1 MTELSVKASVA
12 NTSGS
17 GPTSQGSGTQA
28 LQGGDRP
35 GPAPEADL
43 FAERVRLHALDKGLT
58 KIHVLEAGCG
68 RGPGLALPD
77 GIARHVTGIDVDAP
91 ALRTGTMARAD
102 LDVYHLGDLRRA
114 PLPPRSFDVVHADAL
129 IERIAHAELV
139 MDRMVAAL
147 KPGGL
152 LLVRFIDRD
161 SAQGLLRRALPRRAL
176 GLLGVAGSRGET
188 PRESPAAVFEPVS
201 SLAGFRSWCLM
212 RGLVIAEAHVHRV
225 PASTPARVLARLIAI
240 ATHGRFTSGH
250 AELSLVIRK
259 PENRFAR
266 II

>member
-1 MTELSVKASVA
+1 MTELSVR
-12 NTSGS
+12 
-17 GPTSQGSGTQA
+17 
-28 LQGGDRP
+28 DRP
-35 GPAPEADL
+35 VSGPAPDADL
-43 FAERVRLHALDKGLT
+43 FAERVRLHALDKGLA

-68 RGPGLALPD
+68 RGSGLTLPE
-77 GIARHVTGIDVDAP
+77 GLARHVTGIDLDAP
-91 ALRTGTMARAD
+91 ALRARTMARLD
-102 LDVYHLGDLRRA
+102 LDAYHLGDLRSA

-152 LLVRFIDRD
+152 FLVRFTDRD
-161 SAQGLLRRALPRRAL
+161 SAQGLLRRALPRRVL
-176 GLLGVAGSRGET
+176 GALGVAGSRGEP
-188 PRESPAAVFEPVS
+188 PRESPAPVFEPVS

-212 RGLVIAEAHVHRV
+212 RGLVIAEAHVHRAPV
-225 PASTPARVLARLIAI
+225 STPVRVLARLIAI
-240 ATHGRFTSGH
+240 FTHGRFTSGH

-266 II
+266 IL

>member
-1 MTELSVKASVA
+1 MTELSVR
-12 NTSGS
+12 
-17 GPTSQGSGTQA
+17 
-28 LQGGDRP
+28 DRP
-35 GPAPEADL
+35 VAGAASTRPDL
-43 FAERVRLHALDKGLT
+43 FAERVRLHALDKGLA

-68 RGPGLALPD
+68 RGPGLALPE
-77 GIARHVTGIDVDAP
+77 GTARHVTGIDLDTP
-91 ALRTGTMARAD
+91 ALRARTMARTD
-102 LDVYHLGDLRRA
+102 LDGYHLGDLRSA

-129 IERIAHAELV
+129 VERIAHAELV

-161 SAQGLLRRALPRRAL
+161 SAQGLLRRALPRRFL
-176 GLLGVAGSRGET
+176 GLLGAAGSRGE
-188 PRESPAAVFEPVS
+188 PAGEAPAPVFEPVS
-201 SLAGFRSWCLM
+201 SLTGFRNWCLM

-225 PASTPARVLARLIAI
+225 PTGTPVRILARLVAI
-240 ATHGRFTSGH
+240 ASHGRFTSAH

>member
-1 MTELSVKASVA
+1 MTELSVR
-12 NTSGS
+12 
-17 GPTSQGSGTQA
+17 
-28 LQGGDRP
+28 DRP
-35 GPAPEADL
+35 VAGGGPDPDL

-58 KIHVLEAGCG
+58 KLHVLEAGCG
-68 RGPGLALPD
+68 RGPGLRLPE
-77 GIARHVTGIDVDAP
+77 GVTGHVTGIDVDTP
-91 ALRTGTMARAD
+91 ALRSRTMARTD
-102 LDVYHLGDLRRA
+102 LDAYHLGDLRSA

-161 SAQGLLRRALPRRAL
+161 SAQGLLRRAVPRRVLAFL
-176 GLLGVAGSRGET
+176 GAGGSRGERPQDT
-188 PRESPAAVFEPVS
+188 PAPVFEPVS
-201 SLAGFRSWCLM
+201 SLAGFRAWCLM

-225 PASTPARVLARLIAI
+225 PVGTPVRVLARLVAI
-240 ATHGRFTSGH
+240 LTHGRFTSTH